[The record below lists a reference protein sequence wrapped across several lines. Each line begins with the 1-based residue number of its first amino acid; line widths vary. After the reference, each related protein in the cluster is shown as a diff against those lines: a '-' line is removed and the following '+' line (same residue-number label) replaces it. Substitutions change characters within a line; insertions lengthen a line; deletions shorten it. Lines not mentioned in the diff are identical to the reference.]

1 MVHTLG
7 LLATMFLPREEQV
20 HQAEVTAATAL
31 YYDLNQERRIRGLPP
46 LELDP
51 RLGEAAIEHVVEMDA
66 GNYFA
71 HESPG
76 GNTPFERMRAA
87 GCRYSYA
94 GENLAE
100 APNEEVADSALFASR
115 PHRNNT
121 LSPNYHRVGIAVMVD
136 RDGELLFVEDF
147 TD

>member
-7 LLATMFLPREEQV
+7 LLATMFFPRHAPV
-20 HQAEVTAATAL
+20 HQAEAIAATAL
-31 YYDLNQERRIRGLPP
+31 YDDLNQERRARGLAP

-51 RLGEAAIEHVVEMDA
+51 RLGQAAIEHVVEMDT
-66 GNYFA
+66 GGYFA

-76 GNTPFERMRAA
+76 GRSPFDRMRDA

-100 APNEEVADSALFASR
+100 APDEEIADSALFASP
-115 PHRNNT
+115 PHRTNT
-121 LSPNYHRVGIAVMVD
+121 LSPNYHRVGIAVMLD
-136 RDGELLFVEDF
+136 RDGEFLFVEDF